1 MNETKRRNVLKAVAS
16 LPLANL
22 GLWMSGMNA
31 VHAAAERSLLPG
43 PRFFVRGVYQQP
55 VEKMAHW
62 KALGV
67 NTIFTMNG
75 GADQAEWTREA
86 VKYGLYMVREPAGFD
101 GDYVLTDAAAFKEDI
116 ANPYFL
122 AVAMVDEPSN
132 LKEGGQGITY
142 EDVSV
147 TPAKVDTIARVLSS
161 GGKPLWINHVGN
173 HVNNIYL
180 EKIMSDYADSPYI
193 DWLGHDSY
201 PIASGNDLVIDID
214 DYASTQQGHAIDRL
228 SRWSGGR
235 PQFSFIGLTK
245 YDASSPGRETTPA
258 EFRAQAWSSI
268 IHGAVGIIYFP
279 FMFSP
284 EFSYDAT
291 PEELQKELLAFHLE
305 IDQIEDILVDKV
317 KGGRRPYTLLKSVRT
332 TEKQPDGALPFP
344 FEASAI
350 PTNSGEYRI
359 IQNLSPEPAELT
371 YEVWGLDQVK
381 FQPYECKRGFT
392 VADLTKS

>member
-1 MNETKRRNVLKAVAS
+1 MNETRRRDVLKAIAS

-22 GLWMSGMNA
+22 GSWLGGMNA
-31 VHAAAERSLLPG
+31 VHGAERSLLPG
-43 PRFFVRGVYQQP
+43 PSFFVLGAYQQP
-55 VEKMAHW
+55 VENMAHW

-67 NTIFTMNG
+67 NTIFTMNS
-75 GADQAEWTREA
+75 GADRAEWTKEA
-86 VKYGLYMVREPAGFD
+86 VKYGLYMVRDPAGVD
-101 GDYVLTDAAAFKEDI
+101 GDYLLTDLASFKADI

-132 LKEGGQGITY
+132 LKQGGQGITY

-147 TPAKVDTIARVLSS
+147 TPAQVDSVARALSR

-173 HVNNIYL
+173 HVTNIYL

-193 DWLGHDSY
+193 DWLGHDCY
-201 PIASGNDLVIDID
+201 PIASGSDLVIDID

-228 SRWSGGR
+228 LLWSGGR

-245 YDASSPGRETTPA
+245 YDASSPGRKTTPS

-291 PEELQKELLAFHLE
+291 PEDLQQELLAFHSE
-305 IDQIEDILVDKV
+305 IDKIEDILVDKV

-332 TEKQPDGALPFP
+332 TEKHPDGALPFP

-350 PTNSGEYRI
+350 PTNPGEYRI

-371 YEVWGLDQVK
+371 YEAWGLNKVK
-381 FQPYECKRGFT
+381 FQSYECKRGFT

>member
-1 MNETKRRNVLKAVAS
+1 MNETWRRDVLKVMAS

-22 GLWMSGMNA
+22 GLWLGGMNA
-31 VHAAAERSLLPG
+31 AHAAERSLLPG
-43 PRFFVRGVYQQP
+43 PSFFVRGAYQQP

-67 NTIFTMNG
+67 NTIFTMNR
-75 GADQAEWTREA
+75 GADRAEWTKEA
-86 VKYGLYMVREPAGFD
+86 EKYGLYMVREPAGVD
-101 GDYVLTDAAAFKEDI
+101 DDYVLTDPAAFKKDI
-116 ANPYFL
+116 SSPYFL
-122 AVAMVDEPSN
+122 AIAMIDEPSN
-132 LKEGGQGITY
+132 LKEGGKGITY
-142 EDVSV
+142 EDVGV
-147 TPAKVDTIARVLSS
+147 TPAQVDTVARVLFR
-161 GGKPLWINHVGN
+161 GGKPLWLNHVGN
-173 HVNNIYL
+173 HVNNIYV

-201 PIASGNDLVIDID
+201 PIATGSDLVIDID

-235 PQFSFIGLTK
+235 PQFSFIALTK
-245 YDASSPGRETTPA
+245 YDASSPGRKTTPA
-258 EFRAQAWSSI
+258 EFRVQAWSSI

-291 PEELQKELLAFHLE
+291 PEDLQKELLAFHLE
-305 IDQIEDILVDKV
+305 IDDIEDILVDKA
-317 KGGRRPYTLLKSVRT
+317 KGGRRPSKLLKSVRT
-332 TEKQPDGALPFP
+332 TEKQLDGTLPFP

-350 PTNSGEYRI
+350 PTSSGEYKI
-359 IQNLSPEPAELT
+359 IQNLSPKPAELT
-371 YEVWGLDQVK
+371 YEAWGLDKVK

-392 VADLTKS
+392 VTDLTKS

>member
-1 MNETKRRNVLKAVAS
+1 MNQTRRRDVLKAMAS

-22 GLWMSGMNA
+22 GLGMSGMNA
-31 VHAAAERSLLPG
+31 VHAAERPLLPG
-43 PRFFVRGVYQQP
+43 PSFFVRGAYQQP

-67 NTIFTMNG
+67 NTIFTMNR
-75 GADQAEWTREA
+75 GADRAEWSKVA
-86 VKYGLYMVREPAGFD
+86 AKYGLYMVREPAGVD
-101 GDYVLTDAAAFKEDI
+101 GDYVLTDAAAFEKDI

-122 AVAMVDEPSN
+122 AVAMIDEPSN

-147 TPAKVDTIARVLSS
+147 TPAQVDTVARVLSR
-161 GGKPLWINHVGN
+161 GGKPLWMNHVGN
-173 HVNNIYL
+173 HVTNIYL

-193 DWLGHDSY
+193 DWLAHDCY
-201 PIASGNDLVIDID
+201 PIATGNDLVIDID

-228 SRWSGGR
+228 LRWSGGR
-235 PQFSFIGLTK
+235 PQFSFIALTK
-245 YDASSPGRETTPA
+245 YDASSPGRKTTPA

-291 PEELQKELLAFHLE
+291 PEDLQKELLAFHSE
-305 IDQIEDILVDKV
+305 IDEIEDILVDKV
-317 KGGRRPYTLLKSVRT
+317 KGGRRSYTLIKSIRT
-332 TEKQPDGALPFP
+332 KEKQPDGTLPFP

-350 PTNSGEYRI
+350 PTSSGEYKI

-371 YEVWGLDQVK
+371 YEAWGLDGVK

>member
-1 MNETKRRNVLKAVAS
+1 MNETRRRDVLRAIAS

-22 GLWMSGMNA
+22 GLWMGGMNT
-31 VHAAAERSLLPG
+31 VHAAERSLLPG
-43 PRFFVRGVYQQP
+43 PSFFVRGAYQQP

-67 NTIFTMNG
+67 NTVFTMNG
-75 GADQAEWTREA
+75 GADRAEWTKEA
-86 VKYGLYMVREPAGFD
+86 VKYGLYMVREPAGID
-101 GDYVLTDAAAFKEDI
+101 GDYVLRDPAAFKEDI
-116 ANPYFL
+116 GNPYFL
-122 AVAMVDEPSN
+122 AIAMVDEPSN

-147 TPAKVDTIARVLSS
+147 TPAQVDAVARGLSS

-245 YDASSPGRETTPA
+245 YDASSPGRETTPE

-371 YEVWGLDQVK
+371 YEVWGLDEVK